1 MSADFDFI
9 HLLSYTS
16 LSPGDHPAS
25 DSSQSSSSFWRLCIC
40 SLSLPSPCSLFLK
53 LTAFPPSIS
62 AQTSFFLGNVVR
74 ITKVLPQRILSTLWI
89 LLSEHKSF
97 KNELHVNIFVLTT
110 FLQVFQRQILCLIHC
125 CINYATNLKL
135 SKALNKCDCFGG
147 GMFYPVYLF
156 RESAINNCRF
166 LGLSWIK
173 EHTLYCQIK

>member
-40 SLSLPSPCSLFLK
+40 SLS
-53 LTAFPPSIS
+53 AFSVL
-62 AQTSFFLGNVVR
+62 SFSKANSFSSFNLSSNFFFSKCCQNHKGAS
-74 ITKVLPQRILSTLWI
+74 TKNPQHPLI

-110 FLQVFQRQILCLIHC
+110 FYKCFKRQILCLIHC

-147 GMFYPVYLF
+147 GCSTQYIYSENL
-156 RESAINNCRF
+156 
-166 LGLSWIK
+166 
-173 EHTLYCQIK
+173 Q